1 MKKFIVAL
9 FVVALMLSGTSAFA
23 AVDCAKDTPIDQA
36 GDWFA
41 TLGKD
46 GMEKNAV
53 LAERKANRVA
63 ACAKREAEKAAKK
76 AQKAGSDMKKK
87 MGF

>member
-1 MKKFIVAL
+1 M
-9 FVVALMLSGTSAFA
+9 
-23 AVDCAKDTPIDQA
+23 

-76 AQKAGSDMKKK
+76 VQQAGSDMKKK

>member
-1 MKKFIVAL
+1 M
-9 FVVALMLSGTSAFA
+9 
-23 AVDCAKDTPIDQA
+23 

-76 AQKAGSDMKKK
+76 VQQAGSDMKKK
-87 MGF
+87 MGFLRASMSNQKCWSYRPGLFYFLNPTM

>member
-1 MKKFIVAL
+1 MKKIIVAL
-9 FVVALMLSGTSAFA
+9 FVATLMLGGTSAFA
-23 AVDCAKDTPIDQA
+23 AVDCTKDSPIDQV

-76 AQKAGSDMKKK
+76 VQQAGSDMKKK